1 MNMKRTQV
9 LIVDDQEG
17 VRELLLETC
26 CLLGY
31 EAMAV
36 DSGLEALDLVQK
48 HSFQIVLVDMKM
60 PGLNGL
66 GTTERL
72 LATGQNFNII
82 VMTGFCDCENE
93 IGEIYSHLNV
103 AAVMKKPFDLE
114 DLKVVLEKIS

>member
-26 CLLGY
+26 FLLGY

-36 DSGLEALDLVQK
+36 NSGLEALDLVQK
-48 HSFQIVLVDMKM
+48 HDFQIVLVDMKM

-66 GTTERL
+66 RTTERL
-72 LATGQNFNII
+72 LATEKNLNII
-82 VMTGFCDCENE
+82 VMSGFCECESE
-93 IGEIYSHLNV
+93 IEEIYSHLNV
-103 AAVMKKPFDLE
+103 AAVMKKPFNLE
-114 DLKVVLEKIS
+114 ELKSILDKIS